1 MRYRQLYMKIDRS
14 HAGIPVCVAD
24 SPSELARLCG
34 VSLSRVSHSIAQA
47 KADPVRKVQYVSVW
61 TKWSER
67 DYKKYFG
74 RATS

>member
-14 HAGIPVCVAD
+14 RAGIPVCVAD

-34 VSLSRVSHSIAQA
+34 VSLSCVSHAIAQA
-47 KADPVRKVQYVSVW
+47 KADPTRQTQYVSVW
-61 TKWSER
+61 TKWSES

-74 RATS
+74 RMTS